1 MSLCGEIEN
10 IEFEIKQL
18 LKTLEDKQ
26 AYLLRLK
33 QIESD
38 KEENCE
44 CGLTEDGT
52 WSEEVFDR
60 YGCSCE
66 END

>member
-10 IEFEIKQL
+10 IEFEIEQL

-33 QIESD
+33 QIE
-38 KEENCE
+38 KENKDE
-44 CGLTEDGT
+44 
-52 WSEEVFDR
+52 
-60 YGCSCE
+60 
-66 END
+66 

>member
-10 IEFEIKQL
+10 TEFEIKQL

-33 QIESD
+33 QIE
-38 KEENCE
+38 KENKNAI
-44 CGLTEDGT
+44 
-52 WSEEVFDR
+52 R
-60 YGCSCE
+60 KY
-66 END
+66 